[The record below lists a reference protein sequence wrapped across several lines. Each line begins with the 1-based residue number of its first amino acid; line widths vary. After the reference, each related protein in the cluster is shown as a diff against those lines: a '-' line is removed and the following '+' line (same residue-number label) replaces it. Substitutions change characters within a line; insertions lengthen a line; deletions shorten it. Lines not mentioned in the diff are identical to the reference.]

1 MTGPVTGPVTGAAA
15 GPGLPL
21 APAPGAA
28 TARDRVLAQARG
40 ELDVLVRN
48 LEQLL
53 VVVVLPAL
61 VLVGLVRAG
70 SPDLAPA
77 RRVDVITPGVL
88 ALALI
93 SSAFTGQ
100 AIQTGFDRRY
110 GVLRLLGS
118 TPLGRSGLLAAK
130 ALAALA
136 VLAVQVVLLGGLG
149 LTLGWRPHLV
159 GVLPAVAFLLLGT
172 ATFVALGLLVA
183 GVLRAEAVL
192 AVANLVWVLL
202 LAGSAVVVP
211 ASVMPAPLDRVARF
225 LPSGALGEGLRA
237 AFQHGRLAAVPLLV
251 LLAWLAATAA
261 LVARTFRWS

>member
-1 MTGPVTGPVTGAAA
+1 VSAGLDLSPAPAAA
-15 GPGLPL
+15 
-21 APAPGAA
+21 PA
-28 TARDRVLAQARG
+28 RQRVLAQARG
-40 ELDVLVRN
+40 EFDVLARN

-53 VVVVLPAL
+53 VAVVLPAL
-61 VLVGLVRAG
+61 VLVGLVRAD
-70 SPDLAPA
+70 SPDLGAA
-77 RRVDVITPGVL
+77 ARVDVLTPGVL

-110 GVLRLLGS
+110 GVLRMLGS

-130 ALAALA
+130 TIAAFT
-136 VLAVQVVLLGGLG
+136 VLAVQVLLLGALG
-149 LTLGWRPHLV
+149 LALGWRPRAI
-159 GVLPAVAFLLLGT
+159 GMLPALLFLVVG
-172 ATFVALGLLVA
+172 AAAFVALGLLVA
-183 GVLRAEAVL
+183 GTMRAEAVL

-211 ASVMPAPLDRVARF
+211 ASVMPAPLDSIAKF

-237 AFQHGRLAAVPLLV
+237 ALLHGRLAVLPLV
-251 LLAWLAATAA
+251 ILLAWLAAAAA

>member
-1 MTGPVTGPVTGAAA
+1 VTAS
-15 GPGLPL
+15 LDL
-21 APAPGAA
+21 SPAPGAA
-28 TARDRVLAQARG
+28 PPRQRVLAQARG
-40 ELDVLVRN
+40 EIDVLMRN

-53 VVVVLPAL
+53 VAVVLPAL
-61 VLVGLVRAG
+61 VLVGLVEAH
-70 SPDLAPA
+70 SPDLGSAA
-77 RRVDVITPGVL
+77 RVDVLTPGVL

-110 GVLRLLGS
+110 GVLRMLGS

-130 ALAALA
+130 AIAALT
-136 VLAVQVVLLGGLG
+136 VLGVQVVLLGGLG
-149 LTLGWRPHLV
+149 LVLGWRPRPL
-159 GVLPAVAFLLLGT
+159 GLLPALVFLVVG
-172 ATFVALGLLVA
+172 AAAFVALGLLVA
-183 GVLRAEAVL
+183 GTMRAEAVL

-211 ASVMPAPLDRVARF
+211 ASVMPAPLDTTAKY

-237 AFQHGRLAAVPLLV
+237 ALQHGRLAVVPLMV
-251 LLAWLAATAA
+251 LLGWLAAGAA

>member
-1 MTGPVTGPVTGAAA
+1 VTAS
-15 GPGLPL
+15 LDL
-21 APAPGAA
+21 SPAPGAA
-28 TARDRVLAQARG
+28 PPRQRVLAQAHG
-40 ELDVLVRN
+40 EIDVLMRN

-53 VVVVLPAL
+53 VAVVLPAL
-61 VLVGLVRAG
+61 VLVGLVEAD
-70 SPDLAPA
+70 SPDLGSAA
-77 RRVDVITPGVL
+77 RVDVLTPGVL

-110 GVLRLLGS
+110 GVLRMLGS

-130 ALAALA
+130 AIAALT
-136 VLAVQVVLLGGLG
+136 VLGVQVVLLGGLG
-149 LTLGWRPHLV
+149 LALGWRPRLL
-159 GVLPAVAFLLLGT
+159 GLLPAIVFLVLG
-172 ATFVALGLLVA
+172 AAAFVALGLLVA
-183 GVLRAEAVL
+183 GTMRAEAVL

-211 ASVMPAPLDRVARF
+211 ASVMPAPLDAIAKY

-237 AFQHGRLAAVPLLV
+237 ALQHGRLAVVPLVV
-251 LLAWLAATAA
+251 LLAWLAAASA

>member
-1 MTGPVTGPVTGAAA
+1 MTAS
-15 GPGLPL
+15 LDL
-21 APAPGAA
+21 SPAPGAA
-28 TARDRVLAQARG
+28 PPRQRVLAQARG
-40 ELDVLVRN
+40 EIDVLMRN

-53 VVVVLPAL
+53 VAVALPAL
-61 VLVGLVRAG
+61 VLVGLVEAD
-70 SPDLAPA
+70 SPDLGSAP
-77 RRVDVITPGVL
+77 RVDVLTPGVL

-110 GVLRLLGS
+110 GVLRMLGS

-130 ALAALA
+130 AIAALT
-136 VLAVQVVLLGGLG
+136 VIGVQVVLLGGLG
-149 LTLGWRPHLV
+149 LALGWRPRPL
-159 GVLPAVAFLLLGT
+159 GLLPAIVLLVVG
-172 ATFVALGLLVA
+172 AAAFVALGLLVA
-183 GVLRAEAVL
+183 GTMRAEAVL

-211 ASVMPAPLDRVARF
+211 ASVMPAPLDAIAKY

-237 AFQHGRLAAVPLLV
+237 ALQHGRLAVVPLVV
-251 LLAWLAATAA
+251 LLGWLAAAAA